1 MAKKTSIPAGI
12 DVETNLNHSSS
23 LRRCYPVQVQRVLSQ
38 ASLTTPAEKRL
49 LVAGDCIVNG
59 KNDPRIDK
67 IPPMLKEDIQLLIDH
82 FRMSTRQVYPPEA
95 RNSLY
100 PVNTRLPGWLAFSCP
115 LEAVVTGVV
124 GFIGS

>member
-49 LVAGDCIVNG
+49 VVAGDWIV
-59 KNDPRIDK
+59 KDENDPRVDR
-67 IPPMLKEDIQLLIDH
+67 IPPMLKEDIRLLIDH
-82 FRMSTRQVYPPEA
+82 FRMSPRQVYPPET

-100 PVNTRLPGWLAFSCP
+100 PSNTRFPGWLAFSCH
-115 LEAVVTGVV
+115 LEAGVFGTA